1 MNTTLARLGEIGLV
15 PVIKIDDASKA
26 TGLAAALVDGGL
38 PCAEITFRSEAAAA
52 AIKAIRKAH
61 PEMLIGAGTVIN
73 AELAQKAVDAGADF
87 IVAPG
92 FNPSVVDWCLARGV
106 PIVPGVNGP
115 ANIELC
121 LERGL
126 DVLKFFPAEASG
138 GVAMLDALSG
148 PFGQLSFMPTGG
160 VDMRNLAD
168 YARRSNVLAVGGT
181 WMVKAELIQSEDWP
195 AITALCREALVALHG
210 FSFAHM
216 GINQGSESE
225 AAATASLFALLG
237 LAPKAGAS
245 SIFSGP
251 AIEVMKSP
259 FRGAKGHIAFSCC
272 SIERA
277 LAYLGQYGFHG
288 VEETAKREKGKLTV
302 IYLDKEIGGFAIHLL
317 KAK

>member
-1 MNTTLARLGEIGLV
+1 MNSTLARLGEIGLV

-26 TGLAAALVDGGL
+26 AGLAQALVDGGL

-52 AIKAIRKAH
+52 AIAAIRKAH
-61 PEMLIGAGTVIN
+61 PDMLVGAGTVIN
-73 AELAQKAVDAGADF
+73 AELARKAVDAGAQF

-92 FNPSVVDWCLARGV
+92 FNPSVVDWCLARKV
-106 PIVPGVNGP
+106 PMVPGVNNP
-115 ANIELC
+115 SDIELC

-126 DVLKFFPAEASG
+126 DVLKFFPAETSG

-148 PFGQLSFMPTGG
+148 PFGQVSFIPTGG

-168 YARRSNVLAVGGT
+168 YARRGNVLAVGGT

-210 FSFAHM
+210 FQFAHM

-225 AAATASLFALLG
+225 AASTASLFALLG
-237 LAPKAGAS
+237 LAPKPGAS

-251 AIEVMKSP
+251 SIEVMKSP
-259 FRGAKGHIAFSCC
+259 FRGEKGHIGFSCC
-272 SIERA
+272 NIERA

-288 VEETAKREKGKLTV
+288 VEETAKREKGRLTV
-302 IYLDKEIGGFAIHLL
+302 IYLDKEIGGFAIHLVR
-317 KAK
+317 AK